1 MTGRDEDP
9 KEIARRIVRGVL
21 LEWSFDHPD
30 QDTRRWAYK
39 QWLRGSAE
47 WISPAEWWAPD
58 AARWVFPELDRRKA
72 ER

>member
-39 QWLRGSAE
+39 QWLRGSLRE
-47 WISPAEWWAPD
+47 
-58 AARWVFPELDRRKA
+58 FPHVGKDET
-72 ER
+72 